1 LLGIACRDE
10 FAVPIDTGM
19 REVANAVWACAD
31 SRLGIRMIEYLAAL
45 PGGNESLGFS
55 VSPTGGHMA
64 RSMML
69 DELRILT
76 AAVPSDASVGDYK
89 EAILANNAL
98 GKPTFSSRE
107 KSWRHLAQLYT
118 LDRERALF
126 AALAQLAHAEPNGL
140 PLLALVCA
148 FCRDAQLRQTFEFID
163 RLVLGAALSRL
174 DMEQHIEH
182 GFPGRFSPKMK
193 KSLAQNVNTTWTATG
208 HLKGRVAK
216 VRAFPTPHP
225 AATVYAM
232 FAGYLLGLRGE
243 TLIRST
249 FGRLVAPDT
258 ALIPQHLAHAA
269 SRGWIRFRHA
279 GGVMETDFAPLIKWI
294 NREQDLAYVTH

>member
-1 LLGIACRDE
+1 MLEKLTVIPE
-10 FAVPIDTGM
+10 
-19 REVANAVWACAD
+19 E
-31 SRLGIRMIEYLAAL
+31 L
-45 PGGNESLGFS
+45 ESFGFS
-55 VSPTGGHMA
+55 ANPTGGHMA

-69 DELRILT
+69 DELSIL
-76 AAVPSDASVGDYK
+76 VSSLPEDASVAAYK
-89 EAILANNAL
+89 QAILEDNVL

-118 LDRERALF
+118 LDRDKALF
-126 AALAQLAHAEPNGL
+126 AALAQLAHAEPNSL

-148 FCRDAQLRQTFEFID
+148 FCRDAQLRQSFEFID
-163 RLVLGAALSRL
+163 RLALGASLSRP
-174 DMEQHIEH
+174 DMELHIEQ

-193 KSLAQNVNTTWTATG
+193 KSLAQNVNTTWTAAG

-243 TLIRST
+243 NLVQSV

-279 GGVMETDFAPLIKWI
+279 GGVMETDFAPLMKWI